1 MPTYSTFAVYEMIF
15 ISVDQA
21 NTMMSLTT
29 TGGSKVKSILK
40 FVPVD
45 VPLGQRLL
53 PSLVPTSPSLLT
65 PQVTVPS
72 SVSVA

>member
-45 VPLGQRLL
+45 VPLGQLLL